1 MSDVLHDE
9 WDRAYEEGREAGRRE
24 AWSGDYDYRKLMEEV
39 RKAER
44 AATLAEVHKWVMG
57 LPYEIDGEIWLDR
70 DDVEAII
77 RKMGENL

>member
-39 RKAER
+39 RDRALHDAIAAIKA
-44 AATLAEVHKWVMG
+44 LG
-57 LPYEIDGEIWLDR
+57 DG
-70 DDVEAII
+70 
-77 RKMGENL
+77 K

>member
-39 RKAER
+39 RDRAFQDAIAAIKA
-44 AATLAEVHKWVMG
+44 L
-57 LPYEIDGEIWLDR
+57 GE
-70 DDVEAII
+70 
-77 RKMGENL
+77 KP